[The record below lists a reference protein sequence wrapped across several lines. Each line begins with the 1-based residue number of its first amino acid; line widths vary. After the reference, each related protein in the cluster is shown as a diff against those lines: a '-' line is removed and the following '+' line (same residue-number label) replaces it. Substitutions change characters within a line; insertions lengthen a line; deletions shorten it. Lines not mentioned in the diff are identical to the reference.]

1 MKKSALLFILLL
13 LLPGAALAEN
23 AKIDLTFEDSGGNSK
38 LLVADS
44 FKTIKRSNVSLAALK
59 EMQNKIDKL
68 AVENK
73 RLRKSVEQLQKRL
86 ENLERKIK

>member
-1 MKKSALLFILLL
+1 MKKSALLLTLLL
-13 LLPGAALAEN
+13 LMPGAAFAEG
-23 AKIDLTFEDSGGNSK
+23 AKIDLTFEDSSGGSK

-44 FKTIKRSNVSLAALK
+44 FKTIKRSNISLNALK
-59 EMQNKIDKL
+59 EMQGKVDKL
-68 AVENK
+68 YAEND